1 MERVR
6 QKMEDVIQKQKRL
19 QEQSQAKTQS
29 SSARDKSHYIL
40 ALGGVAA
47 GLTIA
52 VIVWLAKSIVTTDHV
67 NMSAADRADAIHTGL
82 IKKSSDNIARLN
94 ERVELL
100 TESVSSLEARLR
112 RVLVLT
118 DSITGIDKKDAS
130 SSRQAIPEAAD
141 AGSAFAIQ
149 DPNASSASHT
159 IPEAGKAFVPTHAVN
174 ARINLRPSPSSNTTP
189 IAVLNAG
196 SEIEYIRET
205 DGWYYVNTQSHGKGW
220 CSSEYLSPLS
230 PAQQKA
236 TAN

>member
-6 QKMEDVIQKQKRL
+6 QKMEEVIQKQKRL

-67 NMSAADRADAIHTGL
+67 TMSADAIHTGL
-82 IKKSSDNIARLN
+82 IKKSSDNIVRLN

-100 TESVSSLEARLR
+100 TESVSSLEARLM

-130 SSRQAIPEAAD
+130 SSSQAIPEAAD

-159 IPEAGKAFVPTHAVN
+159 IPEAEKAFVPTHAVN

-189 IAVLNAG
+189 IALLNAG
-196 SEIEYIRET
+196 SEVEYISET

-220 CSSEYLSPLS
+220 CSSEYLSPVS